1 MFALSPLLHQHRQ
14 GALVSARPLDAGA
27 PLQLTQLPLT
37 SPSRN
42 FSSLQVSFS
51 PISKLPKLC
60 TLDALELKYLSPS
73 VGSFKDLMI
82 FQIPPPKKRLFS
94 NTKVALRSKYSTQT
108 NETVMKCCF
117 RKPVIFSSN
126 VLVTCHSHISSGT
139 VAIPYQSHAGLLV
152 QNTGSW
158 ETLSSPA
165 SRSAEPR
172 RAPPAIAHVSPTRA
186 PAWQGRGAPG
196 SERFVATSHPQV

>member
-1 MFALSPLLHQHRQ
+1 M
-14 GALVSARPLDAGA
+14 
-27 PLQLTQLPLT
+27 
-37 SPSRN
+37 
-42 FSSLQVSFS
+42 
-51 PISKLPKLC
+51 
-60 TLDALELKYLSPS
+60 
-73 VGSFKDLMI
+73 
-82 FQIPPPKKRLFS
+82 
-94 NTKVALRSKYSTQT
+94 RSKYSTET

-126 VLVTCHSHISSGT
+126 VLVTFHSHVSLGT

-172 RAPPAIAHVSPTRA
+172 RAPPTIAHVSPTRA
-186 PAWQGRGAPG
+186 PARQGRGAPG
-196 SERFVATSHPQV
+196 SERFVATSHPQVRAEVFWGCSLKFLLALVLREGLSSPFSLSFRPLLDRTD